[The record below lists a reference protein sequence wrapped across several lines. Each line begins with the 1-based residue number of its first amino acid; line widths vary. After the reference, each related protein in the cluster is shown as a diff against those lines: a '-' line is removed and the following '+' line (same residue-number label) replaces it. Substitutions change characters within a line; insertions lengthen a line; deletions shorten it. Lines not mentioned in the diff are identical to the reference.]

1 MILRIKTVNYQEQL
15 QAIQTIR
22 TRVFQ
27 EEQGVAAEL
36 EFDGLDAIATH
47 FLAYLDDQPVGTS
60 RIRNIDNKTVKIERL
75 AVLPEARKQGIA
87 RKLMETALEIITA
100 QNKYIAIVH
109 AQEYIAKLYQQL
121 GFEQVGDRFTE
132 AGISHIKMIKRLP

>member
-1 MILRIKTVNYQEQL
+1 MALRIKTVNYQEQL

-47 FLAYLDDQPVGTS
+47 FLAYLDDQAVGTT
-60 RIRNIDNKTVKIERL
+60 RIRNIDEQTVKIERL
-75 AVLPEARKQGIA
+75 AVLSGARKQGVG
-87 RKLMETALEIITA
+87 RKLMETALEVITT
-100 QNKYIAIVH
+100 QNKHIAIVH
-109 AQEYIAKLYQQL
+109 AQEYIADLYRQL

>member
-1 MILRIKTVNYQEQL
+1 MVLRIKTVNYQEQL

-22 TRVFQ
+22 TIVFQ

-36 EFDGLDAIATH
+36 EFDGLDAVATH
-47 FLAYLDDQPVGTS
+47 FLAYLDHQPVGTS
-60 RIRNIDNKTVKIERL
+60 RIRNIDNKTAKIERL
-75 AVLPEARKQGIA
+75 AVLPKARRQGIGL
-87 RKLMETALEIITA
+87 KLMETVLKVIAAE
-100 QNKYIAIVH
+100 NKHIAIVH

-121 GFEQVGDRFTE
+121 GFEQVGDKFTE